1 MKGCS
6 TWHLISDRKVRTF
19 MRRVAGYQTW
29 LWGEQT
35 VVDITGN
42 TAVADM
48 PRHLSYLG
56 PACPLI
62 PLNICLRW
70 STDGVFPEPW
80 ASHITGQ
87 PFPDSLEDTVV
98 FEGSRRPPS
107 LLKAVPQLQLFCV
120 AVADNLLSLHM
131 ILSSFSLDK
140 RTRAVWPWDRR

>member
-19 MRRVAGYQTW
+19 MRVPGHQTW
-29 LWGEQT
+29 LRSGQT

-42 TAVADM
+42 TTVADM

-56 PACPLI
+56 AACPLI

-70 STDGVFPEPW
+70 STDEVCPEPW
-80 ASHITGQ
+80 ASHIRGQ

-107 LLKAVPQLQLFCV
+107 LLKPTPQLQLFCV
-120 AVADNLLSLHM
+120 AVADNRLSLHM
-131 ILSSFSLDK
+131 ILSSFSLAK

>member
-19 MRRVAGYQTW
+19 MRVPGHQTW
-29 LWGEQT
+29 LQSGQT

-42 TAVADM
+42 TTVADM

-80 ASHITGQ
+80 ASHIRGQ

-107 LLKAVPQLQLFCV
+107 LLKATPQLQLFCV
-120 AVADNLLSLHM
+120 AVADNRLSLHM
-131 ILSSFSLDK
+131 IRSSFSLAK
-140 RTRAVWPWDRR
+140 RTRAVWPQDRR